1 MADRFGT
8 RFSRHLSRAG
18 VENLFVRAFPLAH
31 AAWEAATLA
40 HWTRFLLGGGETHD
54 PALALLGVRV
64 ARTSAREAMQR
75 RLELETAR
83 AEAVA
88 RARARPSLAAR
99 ALGPPLLGARH
110 FAADYAQGGLMLC
123 VVGFK
128 LVEWWYGSAEE
139 KVAGSLALP
148 VPPPPPVPPPHADG
162 AAPAEGACPL
172 CGASPAAAPAAPACS
187 GYVCCHACLTAHIRE
202 HGACPVTL
210 LPARLEDIRKLFSE

>member
-1 MADRFGT
+1 MGET

-99 ALGPPLLGARH
+99 ALGPPLLGARPSPRTTRR
-110 FAADYAQGGLMLC
+110 GG
-123 VVGFK
+123 
-128 LVEWWYGSAEE
+128 
-139 KVAGSLALP
+139 
-148 VPPPPPVPPPHADG
+148 
-162 AAPAEGACPL
+162 
-172 CGASPAAAPAAPACS
+172 
-187 GYVCCHACLTAHIRE
+187 
-202 HGACPVTL
+202 
-210 LPARLEDIRKLFSE
+210 